1 MVVDWMTTGNAEA
14 SLEEVKKRFIDSPF
28 FTNMGFEILE
38 FSEEKVLLKLNIKGE
53 FMNVNGTLHG
63 GIHASML
70 DQVFGMAV
78 QAATKA
84 RCATINLNVN
94 YLASSGTGDIYATAR
109 ILQQGY
115 RNIILEGEVFEEG
128 GKKLVQG
135 TGTFKVFRS

>member
-1 MVVDWMTTGNAEA
+1 MEVEKVEA
-14 SLEEVKKRFIDSPF
+14 SLEEVKKRFTDSPF
-28 FTNMGFEILE
+28 FKSMGFEMLE
-38 FSEEKVLLKLNIKGE
+38 FSEEKVLLKLEVKEE

-78 QAATKA
+78 QAATKST
-84 RCATINLNVN
+84 CATINLNIN
-94 YLASSGTGDIYATAR
+94 YLASSGTGDVFATAR

-115 RNIILEGEVFEEG
+115 RTVILEGELFEEG
-128 GKKLVQG
+128 GKKLAHG